1 MQVNKLHINM
11 TKCCYIHF
19 RPASRLIDQ
28 PYPNY
33 QLVMN
38 NTILKKV
45 THTKFLG
52 VTIDDKL
59 SWDQHISDLR
69 RKLCYSLST
78 LNKIKHDIPD
88 CLHKDLY
95 YTLFESHLSYCISV
109 FGGIHLSKLDAIH
122 ILQKKII
129 RILFGDLEAYKDKFR
144 TCARTRTLD
153 KQILDSSFYMKEHTK
168 PLFEKHGIL
177 TVHNLYSYHTFMEI
191 FRILKTQTP
200 ICLHSQYKKSAR
212 KYLTYIN
219 LNPPKPSAHFIY
231 RSSIIWNAI
240 RPKLDLNDMSTS
252 ASIVKRKLRKLLH
265 TNQHRHDKL
274 EWLPSHDYNIN
285 NI

>member
-1 MQVNKLHINM
+1 MRN
-11 TKCCYIHF
+11 
-19 RPASRLIDQ
+19 SRGPRTD
-28 PYPNY
+28 PCG
-33 QLVMN
+33 
-38 NTILKKV
+38 T
-45 THTKFLG
+45 
-52 VTIDDKL
+52 
-59 SWDQHISDLR
+59 
-69 RKLCYSLST
+69 
-78 LNKIKHDIPD
+78 
-88 CLHKDLY
+88 
-95 YTLFESHLSYCISV
+95 
-109 FGGIHLSKLDAIH
+109 
-122 ILQKKII
+122 II

-231 RSSIIWNAI
+231 KIDH
-240 RPKLDLNDMSTS
+240 LDSKIAANYIKVTQKFTYT
-252 ASIVKRKLRKLLH
+252 ARKLILG
-265 TNQHRHDKL
+265 
-274 EWLPSHDYNIN
+274 
-285 NI
+285 